1 MAVLTVP
8 VYAPLTNSEREA
20 SDSGDSGGCGSLRTA
35 FLLLTCLLAATVMA
49 ACDQSETDITRETL
63 TQGTQHPPPTYSP
76 SPTASPQ
83 PTATPV
89 TPAPEPSPAPAKDE
103 ATPLP
108 TPVPTETIVAAT
120 STITAEATR
129 ASGAATPTASVTTYT
144 AAADSQQP
152 SGSQPQIAAEVGSL
166 VNQVRVASG
175 LVALRVDNTLTA
187 VASAYAQA
195 LAQSQP
201 SDLRQAHRGPDG
213 ETHVER
219 LSVAG
224 YNDGAPVAS
233 GEVLIRVGLAPGQP
247 ASSQAILD
255 AWLGSPPHAELIL
268 KPDFTE
274 VGIGCATDA
283 PEEQPRSLYCVMEL
297 ASPAR

>member
-1 MAVLTVP
+1 M
-8 VYAPLTNSEREA
+8 
-20 SDSGDSGGCGSLRTA
+20 
-35 FLLLTCLLAATVMA
+35 
-49 ACDQSETDITRETL
+49 
-63 TQGTQHPPPTYSP
+63 
-76 SPTASPQ
+76 
-83 PTATPV
+83 
-89 TPAPEPSPAPAKDE
+89 EPSPAPAEDE

-120 STITAEATR
+120 STVVTAEATR
-129 ASGAATPTASVTTYT
+129 ATGAATPTASVTAYT
-144 AAADSQQP
+144 AAAVSQQP
-152 SGSQPQIAAEVGSL
+152 SGSQPQIAAEVASL

-195 LAQSQP
+195 LAQSPP
-201 SDLRQAHRGPDG
+201 SDLRQAHRRPDG

-219 LSVAG
+219 LSIAG
-224 YNDGAPVAS
+224 YNEGASVAS
-233 GEVLIRVGLAPGQP
+233 GEALIRVGLAPGQP
-247 ASSQAILD
+247 PSSQAILD

-283 PEEQPRSLYCVMEL
+283 PQDQPRSLYCVMEL